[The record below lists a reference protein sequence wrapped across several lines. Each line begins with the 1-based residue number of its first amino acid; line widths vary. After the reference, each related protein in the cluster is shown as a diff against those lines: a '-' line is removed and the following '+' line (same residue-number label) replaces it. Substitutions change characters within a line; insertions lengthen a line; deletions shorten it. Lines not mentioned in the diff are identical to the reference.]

1 MSGINHSESHF
12 DVVVIGGGI
21 NGAGVAQAVAAA
33 GYSVAL
39 LEKSAIAAGTSSK
52 SSKLIHGG
60 LRYLE
65 NFDFQLVRESLK
77 ERELLLQLAP
87 TLVNR
92 LPFYIPLYQQSSRSA
107 LKIAAGLMLYKL
119 LAGFHRK
126 TGFRIV
132 HQREWRQLDGLKLE
146 GLKRVFQYWDAQTDD
161 AALTRA
167 VMRSAQ
173 QLGAQLHAP
182 AEFLYADSFDHGYR
196 ITYREAGVTRQIRAT
211 IAVNAAGPWVDRVAQ
226 QFRPLLPMA
235 ATDNVQG
242 AHIEIDAVLSQG
254 AYYLEAP
261 SDRRAVFAIP
271 WQGGALI
278 GTTETLF
285 TGDPDDIH
293 PLESEISYLKSVF
306 SHYFKNSNLEINAAW
321 AGLRVLPAADTAAFT
336 RSRESSLVADDI
348 QRPHAISIF
357 GGKVT
362 SYRVTAQKVV
372 QMCKQTLE
380 KRAGIADTAKL
391 HLEA

>member
-21 NGAGVAQAVAAA
+21 NGVGVAQAVAAA

-65 NFDFQLVRESLK
+65 NFDFKLVRESLK

-87 TLVNR
+87 TLVKR
-92 LPFYIPLYQQSSRSA
+92 IPFFIPLYQQSSRST
-107 LKIAAGLMLYKL
+107 LKIAAGLTLYRL

-132 HQREWRQLDGLKLE
+132 HQREWKQLDGLKLD

-161 AALTRA
+161 AALTGA

-182 AEFLYADSFDHGYR
+182 AKFLCAESLDHGYR
-196 ITYREAGVTRQIRAT
+196 ISYREAGVIRQICAAV
-211 IAVNAAGPWVDRVAQ
+211 AVNAAGPWADAVTQR
-226 QFRPLLPMA
+226 FKPPLPVI
-235 ATDNVQG
+235 ATQNVQG
-242 AHIEIDAVLSQG
+242 THIEIDMQLSRG

-261 SDRRAVFAIP
+261 TDRRAVFVIP
-271 WQGGALI
+271 WMGRTLI
-278 GTTETLF
+278 GTTETLY
-285 TGDPDDIH
+285 TGDPDDIY
-293 PLESEISYLKSVF
+293 PLESEIDYLKSVF
-306 SHYFKNSNLEINAAW
+306 SHYFSVGNIEINAAW
-321 AGLRVLPAADTAAFT
+321 AGLRVLPAAETAAFT
-336 RSRESSLVADDI
+336 RTRESSIVADDA
-348 QRPHAISIF
+348 QQPHALTVF
-357 GGKVT
+357 GGKIT
-362 SYRVTAQKVV
+362 SYRVTAGKAL

-380 KRAGIADTAKL
+380 KRSAIADTARLKL
-391 HLEA
+391 EV